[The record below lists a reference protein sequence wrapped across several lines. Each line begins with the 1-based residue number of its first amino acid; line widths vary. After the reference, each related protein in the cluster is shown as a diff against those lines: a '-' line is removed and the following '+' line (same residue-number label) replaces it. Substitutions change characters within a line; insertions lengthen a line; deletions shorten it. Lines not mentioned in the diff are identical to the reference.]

1 MFLYDINSYLWDQH
15 TSRTHSNRYKS
26 ENNPKIHSKE
36 TPSLLLSCPVCD
48 LINIVI
54 SLQLMFRLDLKV
66 PISVTV
72 PACRTILLSII
83 LTAGTQSTLDYDT
96 TQIFSNRKTLIFPA
110 SSDWRDSNF
119 LLSLASEYSF
129 QYEIEL

>member
-1 MFLYDINSYLWDQH
+1 M
-15 TSRTHSNRYKS
+15 
-26 ENNPKIHSKE
+26 
-36 TPSLLLSCPVCD
+36 LLSCPVCD

-110 SSDWRDSNF
+110 SSD
-119 LLSLASEYSF
+119 
-129 QYEIEL
+129 